1 MSQLDISIF
10 YSHLFCLLLSLYV
23 FSHVAVMI
31 VINYYYNMKVRELEN
46 ESLSSIEKSSNNTN
60 ILIKILD

>member
-1 MSQLDISIF
+1 
-10 YSHLFCLLLSLYV
+10 
-23 FSHVAVMI
+23 
-31 VINYYYNMKVRELEN
+31 MKVRELEN

>member
-10 YSHLFCLLLSLYV
+10 YSHLFCLLLSLYI
-23 FSHVAVMI
+23 FSHIAVMI
-31 VINYYYNMKVRELEN
+31 VINYYYNMKVRNLEN

>member
-10 YSHLFCLLLSLYV
+10 YSHLFCLLLSLYI
-23 FSHVAVMI
+23 FSHIAVSI
-31 VINYYYNMKVRELEN
+31 IINYFYNIKVRELEI
-46 ESLSSIEKSSNNTN
+46 EVGSSSIKNSTNTD